1 MVEKIFPFRNP
12 ILLLVYPLFLILLI
26 IGVFSYSLAQN
37 TRATHNN
44 FSKQNLVA
52 WCIVPFDSKNR
63 GPVERAQMLNGLGI
77 TKLAYD
83 WRDHHIPAF
92 DQELDALNAHR
103 ISLQAF
109 WMMAGADP
117 STEYGVNEVF
127 KFLERRNVR
136 TQIWCM
142 FIPPDG
148 FDKLRQQ
155 DKIEV
160 ASKSIAYVAQR
171 AAKINCQVGLYNHD
185 GWFGEP
191 ENQLEIVQY
200 LNLKNVGLVY
210 NFNHAQEQIDRFPVF
225 FPKILPHLIALNLA
239 GLKKGDRHIYPIGEG
254 DSEQEM
260 IRIIKASKYAGP
272 IGIINE
278 DTHPDAETGL
288 KMNMDGLKKLLESIG
303 DKRAAKTYN

>member
-1 MVEKIFPFRNP
+1 MPVKI
-12 ILLLVYPLFLILLI
+12 ISHHSSIFLSVNLTLLI
-26 IGVFSYSLAQN
+26 SLTIGFSSSSLAQN
-37 TRATHNN
+37 SRSAQTN
-44 FSKQNLVA
+44 FNKQNLVA
-52 WCIVPFDSKNR
+52 WCIVPFDVKNR
-63 GPVERAQMLNGLGI
+63 GPFERAQMLKGLGI

-83 WRDHHIPAF
+83 WRDHHIPTF
-92 DQELDALNAHR
+92 DQELDALNSHR

-109 WMMAGADP
+109 WMMPGADP
-117 STEYGVNEVF
+117 SNEYGVNEVF
-127 KFLERRNVR
+127 KFLERRKVG

-142 FIPPDG
+142 FIPTDG
-148 FDKLRQQ
+148 FDKLTQEA
-155 DKIEV
+155 KIEV
-160 ASKSIAYVAQR
+160 ASKSIAYVAKR
-171 AAKINCQVGLYNHD
+171 AAKIDCQVGLYNHD

-191 ENQLEIVQY
+191 ENQLEIVKR
-200 LNLKNVGLVY
+200 LNMPNVGLVY
-210 NFNHAQEQIDRFPVF
+210 NFNHAQDQIDRFPVF

-260 IRIIKASKYAGP
+260 IRIIRNSKYTGP

-288 KMNMDGLKKLLESIG
+288 KMNMDGLKKILETIG